1 MATAPTSSSAAPG
14 RYKATLPFYHG
25 VSDTL
30 KAKDYIT
37 MVERCKGVQNWSN
50 QAALNAAA
58 LNLRGAAY
66 QWSALYFR
74 EAGLG
79 AETDWNGFRTAFIA
93 RFHRTTTV
101 TEVQQQLSLLKQKS
115 NESVDDFMDRIDTAM
130 YELSGF
136 NISQSVHF
144 FLAGALPNLKSF
156 LEANDLL
163 ETKEQFRKAARS
175 WEIAN
180 VSRQRRQEL
189 SALRADNT
197 DVYDQE
203 PSVHEND
210 STLDDDDEF
219 SSTIERL
226 AAMYSNRGRSRFG
239 RSRFGRG
246 RNYRGTPSTR
256 GATATPGKGPPTQ
269 QLIKCFSC
277 RRYGT
282 HIARDCPIPKH
293 IVATMK
299 NLDPH
304 PEDVE
309 QESGSPLIDVQES
322 SGVEETF
329 PIAKTSPS
337 GDEGLYVL
345 NIDTLNM

>member
-1 MATAPTSSSAAPG
+1 
-14 RYKATLPFYHG
+14 
-25 VSDTL
+25 
-30 KAKDYIT
+30 
-37 MVERCKGVQNWSN
+37 
-50 QAALNAAA
+50 
-58 LNLRGAAY
+58 
-66 QWSALYFR
+66 
-74 EAGLG
+74 
-79 AETDWNGFRTAFIA
+79 
-93 RFHRTTTV
+93 
-101 TEVQQQLSLLKQKS
+101 
-115 NESVDDFMDRIDTAM
+115 M

-175 WEIAN
+175 WEIAD

-189 SALRADNT
+189 SALHADNT
-197 DVYDQE
+197 DVYDQDWE
-203 PSVHEND
+203 PSGHEHD

-219 SSTIERL
+219 SSTNERL
-226 AAMYSNRGRSRFG
+226 AAMYSNRGRSRFA

-256 GATATPGKGPPTQ
+256 GTIAGPGKGPQGQ
-269 QLIKCFSC
+269 QLIKCFNC
-277 RRYGT
+277 KRYGT

-304 PEDVE
+304 PEDLE

-322 SGVEETF
+322 SEVEETF

-337 GDEGLYVL
+337 SDEGLYVL
-345 NIDTLNM
+345 NIDNLNM